1 MRGHKDGFHL
11 TVRQFRSLNVL
22 QPLRIPTPAARP
34 RSCRSDRA
42 SCYLRRGT
50 RMAPA
55 ATVDR
60 RRYPDARLP
69 DVLVDGLGG
78 RCNSMVRTSAL
89 GGSPLN
95 LFSEVVA
102 TLIKVRFYGMS
113 ALPPKNGHRQLDR
126 PCPKSAKTETHAP
139 QQLAMLT
146 NCWRASF
153 RMSSVVSS
161 WALGCRGLAVST
173 FRIL

>member
-1 MRGHKDGFHL
+1 
-11 TVRQFRSLNVL
+11 
-22 QPLRIPTPAARP
+22 
-34 RSCRSDRA
+34 
-42 SCYLRRGT
+42 
-50 RMAPA
+50 MAPA

-78 RCNSMVRTSAL
+78 RCKSKARTSTL

-113 ALPPKNGHRQLDR
+113 ALPGTPRTDI
-126 PCPKSAKTETHAP
+126 
-139 QQLAMLT
+139 
-146 NCWRASF
+146 
-153 RMSSVVSS
+153 VS
-161 WALGCRGLAVST
+161 
-173 FRIL
+173 

>member
-1 MRGHKDGFHL
+1 MSFEE
-11 TVRQFRSLNVL
+11 
-22 QPLRIPTPAARP
+22 PTATAASR
-34 RSCRSDRA
+34 
-42 SCYLRRGT
+42 

-78 RCNSMVRTSAL
+78 RCKSKARTSAL

-113 ALPPKNGHRQLDR
+113 ALHPKNGHRQLDR
-126 PCPKSAKTETHAP
+126 PCPKSA
-139 QQLAMLT
+139 T
-146 NCWRASF
+146 NGKDVDLYARPVDGRRTRAISQ
-153 RMSSVVSS
+153 SGIAHNAV
-161 WALGCRGLAVST
+161 CRINRRSA
-173 FRIL
+173 

>member
-42 SCYLRRGT
+42 NCYLRRGI

-55 ATVDR
+55 AAVDR

-78 RCNSMVRTSAL
+78 RCKSKERTSAL

-113 ALPPKNGHRQLDR
+113 ALQPKPEVGACIVERR
-126 PCPKSAKTETHAP
+126 HA
-139 QQLAMLT
+139 
-146 NCWRASF
+146 WSF
-153 RMSSVVSS
+153 RHPRYPVRVLISLNVSPS
-161 WALGCRGLAVST
+161 PKAQPVHNN
-173 FRIL
+173 